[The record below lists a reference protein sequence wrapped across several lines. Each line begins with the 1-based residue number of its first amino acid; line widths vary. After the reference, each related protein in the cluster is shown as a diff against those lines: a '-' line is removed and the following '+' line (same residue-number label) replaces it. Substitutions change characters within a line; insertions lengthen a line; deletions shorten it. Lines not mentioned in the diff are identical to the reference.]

1 MNKSMPIKKR
11 PGRPKYEPTKAVS
24 EQVCAMVTAGLS
36 HERIASILKIDLKTL
51 YKYYRDEMDN
61 GKAEALK
68 TNTVTL
74 MAAAKKGS
82 VPAMIY
88 LQKCL
93 GGNDWKERIQTEQS
107 GETVIRVV
115 YDK

>member
-1 MNKSMPIKKR
+1 MNKCSSIKR
-11 PGRPKYEPTKAVS
+11 GRGRPKYEPDDTTR
-24 EQVCAMVTAGLS
+24 EQIKIMVTAGLP
-36 HERIASILKIDLKTL
+36 HERIASVIKINLRTL
-51 YKYYRDEMDN
+51 YNYYRVELDN

-68 TNTVTL
+68 NNTVSL

-82 VPAMIY
+82 VPALIY